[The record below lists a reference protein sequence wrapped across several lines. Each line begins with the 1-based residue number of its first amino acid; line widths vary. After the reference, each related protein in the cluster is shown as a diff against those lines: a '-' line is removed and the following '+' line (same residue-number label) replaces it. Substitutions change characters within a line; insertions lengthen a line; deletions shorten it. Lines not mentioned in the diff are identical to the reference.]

1 MDCYQFITIQKLQK
15 YMQFLYWSPNF
26 FGPDKLNDEIGE
38 DDKIG
43 IGVRHIDKLKRFFTV
58 HNTAN

>member
-1 MDCYQFITIQKLQK
+1 
-15 YMQFLYWSPNF
+15 MQFLYWSPNF

-43 IGVRHIDKLKRFFTV
+43 IGARHIDKLKRFFTV